1 MPAHAAICL
10 PIGAAYTLVTLD
22 DCKFHECV
30 DLTEFERDR
39 VIIIHPPDGEVSST
53 SGRDTIVCV
62 VIPISFVVCL
72 IHVR

>member
-1 MPAHAAICL
+1 MCIITELRNHICRAAPLPALAAICL

-39 VIIIHPPDGEVSST
+39 VIIIHPPDGEVSM
-53 SGRDTIVCV
+53 
-62 VIPISFVVCL
+62 
-72 IHVR
+72 H